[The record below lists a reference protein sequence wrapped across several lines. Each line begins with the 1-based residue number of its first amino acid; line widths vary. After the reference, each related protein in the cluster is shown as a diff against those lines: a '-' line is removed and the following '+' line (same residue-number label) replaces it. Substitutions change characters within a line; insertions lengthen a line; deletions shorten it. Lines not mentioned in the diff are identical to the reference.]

1 MFVPCVSAA
10 VSVSV
15 SVVLF
20 ISVCCGFVREYEMQ
34 CSTED
39 FCVGKPSME
48 SIIVNLEDDV

>member
-1 MFVPCVSAA
+1 M
-10 VSVSV
+10 